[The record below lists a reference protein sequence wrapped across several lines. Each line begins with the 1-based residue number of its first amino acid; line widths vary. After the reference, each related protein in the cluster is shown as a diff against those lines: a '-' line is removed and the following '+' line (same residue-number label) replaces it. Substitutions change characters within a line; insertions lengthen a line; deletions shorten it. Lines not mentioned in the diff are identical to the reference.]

1 MMRRLN
7 EISKGKNQ
15 FGLRVVEELYVLG
28 KNQMWLSKQCGVS
41 RQYISQIIN
50 GKGKPSPQLTQKIA
64 DVLGLN
70 VFELRR
76 LVLRA
81 S

>member
-15 FGLRVVEELYVLG
+15 FGLKVVEELYVFG
-28 KNQMWLSKQCGVS
+28 KNQTWLAEQCGVS

-50 GKGKPSPQLTQKIA
+50 GQFKPSPLMTQKIA
-64 DVLGLN
+64 DVLNLD
-70 VFELRR
+70 VYELRR